1 MNNQEL
7 TLLSV
12 EQIWGNSQL
21 EVLKKYGTKIAATDL
36 CILTRGCVRDEDY
49 VDEDK
54 SLTGRTCVA
63 WTKTVNKYVKEIF

>member
-36 CILTRGCVRDEDY
+36 CILTRGCGGY
-49 VDEDK
+49 VYSTQVLYE
-54 SLTGRTCVA
+54 L
-63 WTKTVNKYVKEIF
+63 II

>member
-49 VDEDK
+49 VELALLGLK
-54 SLTGRTCVA
+54 LLINMLKR
-63 WTKTVNKYVKEIF
+63 FL